1 MRIFLAGG
9 TGVIG
14 RRLLPQ
20 LVRAGHQVTVM
31 TRRTD
36 QAQALHSAGAEVAI
50 ADVYDTAQLGQVIAK
65 AKPDAVI
72 HQMTALPQ
80 TIHPEKIEVEF
91 AANDR
96 VRTDGTHNLVSAAQG
111 ADVSRV
117 VAQSIAFVYEP
128 TGAALKRETDPLW
141 LGAPEPFA
149 RTVAGVD
156 TLERVVTG
164 SEGIEGVVL
173 RYGYFYGPGTAYA
186 PGGSIAGMVAT
197 GQFPIVADGAG
208 IFSFVHVDDAAAAA
222 VASLG
227 PIEPGVY
234 NIVDDQP
241 APVSEWLPLYAEEL
255 CAPDPRRVSEAAGRA
270 AGGNYGL
277 YLMTQQRG
285 ASNAKAKRNLSWA
298 PAHSWKS
305 GLVSGD

>member
-36 QAQALHSAGAEVAI
+36 QAQTLHSTGAEVAI

-80 TIHPEKIEVEF
+80 TIHPEKIEAEF

-96 VRTDGTHNLVSAAQG
+96 LRTEGTHNLVSAAQG

-128 TGAALKRETDPLW
+128 TGRSLKRETDPLW

-222 VASLG
+222 LASLG
-227 PIEPGVY
+227 PIEPGV
-234 NIVDDQP
+234 VQHCRRP
-241 APVSEWLPLYAEEL
+241 ACPGERMAAPL
-255 CAPDPRRVSEAAGRA
+255 C
-270 AGGNYGL
+270 
-277 YLMTQQRG
+277 RG
-285 ASNAKAKRNLSWA
+285 TLR
-298 PAHSWKS
+298 PCPP
-305 GLVSGD
+305 